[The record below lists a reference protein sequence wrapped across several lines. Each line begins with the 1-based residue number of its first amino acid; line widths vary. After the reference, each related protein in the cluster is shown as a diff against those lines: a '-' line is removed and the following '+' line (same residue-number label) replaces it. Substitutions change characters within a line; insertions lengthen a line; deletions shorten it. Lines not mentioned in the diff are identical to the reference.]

1 MAYKHGV
8 YVSEAPTSL
17 TVPTEGSAGLQ
28 VIFGT
33 AAIYKAEKL
42 ENATEPKLIYSY
54 DEAVKQLGYSD
65 DFDKFTLCESMKAC
79 FDMFAVAPIILV
91 NVLDPNSSTHATKV
105 SSESYTAVDDVFTV
119 ENAYTIKSSIEI
131 SGLVRDTDYT
141 VEFDSEEKAKI
152 TLVSATAKGKTTGTI
167 SYKYLNIS
175 GERTA
180 VTETEII
187 NAINKVK
194 EVYPRFN
201 MTAGLLL
208 APGWSHKADVATK
221 LQAACTGING
231 VYTAECILDIST
243 NTSDDVN
250 ATAYTAVKTAK
261 ENLGASS
268 EHAIACWPMVKSGS
282 NKLHM
287 SAVMGALIAYTD
299 ADNGDVPNLSPS
311 NKSFKITGTCLAD
324 GTEVIIDQNEGN
336 VINSFGA
343 CTAINMN
350 GYKAWGNNTCAYPSS
365 TDPKDR
371 WIMVRRFFTWRSNSL
386 ILTYFQRVDDPA
398 NYRLIESIVDSENI
412 NGNSYVARG
421 ICAGYNVTFLSSENP
436 ITQILNGQIVFH
448 IDFAPFTPA
457 ENIEFI
463 LEFDPTAI
471 ETALTGGE

>member
-42 ENATEPKLIYSY
+42 ENVTEPKLIYSY
-54 DEAVKQLGYSD
+54 DEAVNQLGYSD
-65 DFDKFTLCESMKAC
+65 DFEKFTLCESMKAC

-119 ENAYTIKSSIEI
+119 ENAYPIKSSIEI

-152 TLVSATAKGKTTGTI
+152 TLVSATAKGKTTGTV

-208 APGWSHKADVATK
+208 APGWSHKADVAIK

-231 VYTAECILDIST
+231 VYTAECILDIS
-243 NTSDDVN
+243 SDTADDAN

-268 EHAIACWPMVKSGS
+268 EHAIACWPMVKSGN

-299 ADNGDVPNLSPS
+299 AENGDVPTNSS

-324 GTEVIIDQNEGN
+324 GTDVIIDQNEGN
-336 VINSFGA
+336 VINSFGV
-343 CTAINMN
+343 CTAININ
-350 GYKAWGNNTCAYPSS
+350 GYKAWGNNTCAYPST

-371 WIMVRRFFTWRSNSL
+371 WIKNRRFFTWRANSL

-421 ICAGYNVTFLSSENP
+421 LCAGYNVTFLSSEKP
-436 ITQILNGQIVFH
+436 ITQILNGKILNH
-448 IDFAPFTPA
+448 KYKSHLKTS
-457 ENIEFI
+457 ENI
-463 LEFDPTAI
+463 
-471 ETALTGGE
+471 

>member
-33 AAIYKAEKL
+33 AAIHRAEKL

-54 DEAVKQLGYSD
+54 DEAVNQLGYSE

-119 ENAYTIKSSIEI
+119 ENAYAIKSSIEI
-131 SGLVRDTDYT
+131 GGLVRNTDYT

-152 TLVSATAKGKTTGTI
+152 TLVSATAKAKSTGTV
-167 SYKYLNIS
+167 SYKHLNIS
-175 GERTA
+175 SEKTA

-187 NAINKVK
+187 TAINKVK

-208 APGWSHKADVATK
+208 APGWSHKADVAAK
-221 LQAACTGING
+221 LQAACTNING
-231 VYTAECILDIST
+231 VYTAECILDVSSDT
-243 NTSDDVN
+243 ADDVN
-250 ATAYTAVKTAK
+250 ATAYTNVKTAK
-261 ENLGASS
+261 ESLGASS

-282 NKLHM
+282 YKLHM
-287 SAVMGALIAYTD
+287 SAAMGALIAYTD
-299 ADNGDVPNLSPS
+299 AENGDVPTNSS

-324 GTEVIIDQNEGN
+324 GTEVIIDQDEGN
-336 VINSFGA
+336 TINSFGV
-343 CTAINMN
+343 CTAININ
-350 GYKAWGNNTCAYPSS
+350 GYKSWGNNTCVYPSS

-371 WIMVRRFFTWRSNSL
+371 WIKDRRFFTWRANSL

-421 ICAGYNVTFLSSENP
+421 LCAGYNVVFLSGENP
-436 ITQILNGQIVFH
+436 ITQILNGKIVFH
-448 IDFAPFTPA
+448 IYMAPYTPA